1 MAQDLS
7 RLRAFV
13 QVYEAGGFSAAAR
26 AHGKSKAL
34 LSKYVTDLED
44 HLGVRL
50 MNRTTR
56 KLSLTRA
63 GEDYFRDVSGLLL
76 QLDEL
81 DASVA
86 DDTGEPHGPIRVSA
100 PRNLGETGLAEA
112 IFAFLQRHEG
122 VSVDLRLE
130 DRLVD
135 LAAEGIDLALRIS
148 AMPDSAMITRKLAE
162 TCFAVVGSPALIA
175 RTGLPKSPEDLRGK
189 PAIIDTNMTGQSN
202 WRFVN
207 AEGASFVH
215 VDGRVK
221 VNSPLAAREAALAGL
236 GYAVIPLYLVHD
248 LIDEGRL
255 VQLFEHSGM
264 GPMSLQAVYL
274 HRRHLP
280 TRVRAL
286 IDHLVDWYAERP
298 LL

>member
-1 MAQDLS
+1 MAQDLA

-13 QVYEAGGFSAAAR
+13 QVFEAGGFSAAAR
-26 AHGKSKAL
+26 VHGKSKAL

-63 GEDYFRDVSGLLL
+63 GEDYYRDVSGLLV
-76 QLDEL
+76 QLEEL
-81 DASVA
+81 DASVV
-86 DDTGEPHGPIRVSA
+86 DQTDEPRGPIRVSA

-112 IFAFLQRHEG
+112 IFAFMGRHQH

-130 DRLVD
+130 DRMVD

-162 TCFAVVGSPALIA
+162 TCVALVGSPALIA
-175 RTGLPKSPEDLRGK
+175 RTGQPKKPEDLRGK
-189 PAIIDTNMTGQSN
+189 PVIIDTNMTGQSN
-202 WRFVN
+202 WRFVT
-207 AEGASFVH
+207 EDGASFVH
-215 VDGRVK
+215 VEGRVK
-221 VNSPLAAREAALAGL
+221 VNSPVAAREAALAGL
-236 GYAVIPLYLVHD
+236 GYAVIPLYLAHG
-248 LIDEGRL
+248 LIEEGRL
-255 VQLFEHSGM
+255 VRLFENAGM

-274 HRRHLP
+274 HKRHLP

-298 LL
+298 LV